1 MEQGRWRR
9 EGGRG
14 HGALN
19 GRQSRWRGQG
29 CRSLSGQKPDENW
42 KETLRPPEVRLP
54 GGGRARSRLHSGPAR
69 SARRPLP
76 APFLPLLTPPPPAA
90 PRSTGAKLAP
100 RRKIHTGG
108 RVISPGHLMC
118 HGPATRPS
126 RFEQARIPSMELG
139 TKGLTTLLLVS
150 LLAEAAGGGFDTN
163 PLLSSPRICS
173 SGPGR
178 AGRAPLQDA
187 VRWFGVHLRKSPT
200 P

>member
-1 MEQGRWRR
+1 MATC
-9 EGGRG
+9 GRG

-19 GRQSRWRGQG
+19 GRQSRWRGQS

-42 KETLRPPEVRLP
+42 KETLRPPEVPLP
-54 GGGRARSRLHSGPAR
+54 GGRRARSRLRSGPATQR
-69 SARRPLP
+69 APPPPRPLP
-76 APFLPLLTPPPPAA
+76 APSHAPSPRCSQKHRSKVGPAEKN
-90 PRSTGAKLAP
+90 PHRWT
-100 RRKIHTGG
+100 HG

-126 RFEQARIPSMELG
+126 RFEQARIPSVELG

-173 SGPGR
+173 SGPWR

-187 VRWFGVHLRKSPT
+187 VRWCGYTSENPLHHK
-200 P
+200 